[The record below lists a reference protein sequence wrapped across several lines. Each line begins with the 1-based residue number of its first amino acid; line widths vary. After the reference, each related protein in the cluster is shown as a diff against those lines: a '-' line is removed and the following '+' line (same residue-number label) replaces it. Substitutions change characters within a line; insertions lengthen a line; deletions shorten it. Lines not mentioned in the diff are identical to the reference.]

1 MNIVFKSITLKNLN
15 SFGNNETTLNIKN
28 GMSLITG
35 SNGSGKS
42 SFVLDALCYNLF
54 GDPYRDIKRDEL
66 INRDNGKGLY
76 TKVVFNI
83 SKDEYVVERGRKP
96 DIFSVTKNGEPI
108 ELDSTRK
115 LEQDSLNKILGIEIK
130 LFKNIVALAVV
141 KNFSFLGLSLPEK
154 RKMLESIF
162 NIDVLGF
169 MASEVKKRSGKNK
182 TEREIAYNS
191 LSAFNSSK
199 GILENSLNNIKK
211 QIEMFEQ
218 NKQINI
224 DKINTQINFLME
236 KAETLNDEYE
246 ALNKK
251 LEDLPPQEDKKQLLE
266 DRDACIAELNQVIAV
281 VNECNRKLKE
291 VDGDVGAICEHCGS
305 VIDEAHLKAHVDD
318 INEKL
323 SMANDYKNSLLET
336 KDEMDSKWRSLDDLE
351 KKRNNLTKEIEFKK
365 HEIDTVLAN
374 IMTLNEN
381 LESVENSVNT
391 LDTIETETKIKNLE
405 RDIKT
410 REEEV
415 THLDGLISMDK
426 TISEI
431 LSDKGIKTYFMKKL
445 IPLLNQR
452 VNYYFDKF
460 NFGITIEFDELCN
473 ATISKGRFTT
483 SYHQYSNGEMCRID
497 MAILFAFVDISK
509 IISGW
514 SCNLLIIDEL
524 LDSGTDEEGLD
535 KFLLSLREMS
545 ESQNDMAVYLISH
558 KIDKNDVNWSSTVE
572 VSKNGLFSEIEVK
585 E

>member
-1 MNIVFKSITLKNLN
+1 MNIVFKSITLRNLN
-15 SFGNNETTLNIKN
+15 SFGNIETTLNLKN

-66 INRDNGKGLY
+66 INRDNGKCLY
-76 TKVVFNI
+76 TKVVFSI
-83 SKDEYVVERGRKP
+83 GKDEYVVERGRKP
-96 DIFSVTKNGEPI
+96 DIFSITKNGESI
-108 ELDSTRK
+108 QLDSTRK
-115 LEQDSLNKILGIEIK
+115 LEQETLNRILGIEIK

-182 TEREIAYNS
+182 TAREIAYNS
-191 LSAFNSSK
+191 LSTFNSTK
-199 GILENSLNNIKK
+199 TLLENTLSNIKS
-211 QIEMFEQ
+211 QIDMFEM
-218 NKQINI
+218 NKQAQIDNI
-224 DKINTQINFLME
+224 SAKMDILMQQAEDKNN
-236 KAETLNDEYE
+236 EYE
-246 ALNKK
+246 ALKSELNS
-251 LEDLPPQEDKKQLLE
+251 LPPLEDKKKLLNE
-266 DRDACIAELNQVIAV
+266 RDACIGELNQVIAAI
-281 VNECNRKLKE
+281 NDCNSKLKQIN
-291 VDGDVGAICEHCGS
+291 GDVGAICDHCGY
-305 VIDEAHLKAHVDD
+305 VIDEAHLNAHIKD
-318 INEKL
+318 INDKL
-323 SMANDYKNSLLET
+323 AMANEYKESLNET
-336 KDEMDSKWRSLDDLE
+336 KVMLDNKW
-351 KKRNNLTKEIEFKK
+351 KEIDENERRHQNLSRNIDIKK
-365 HEIDTVLAN
+365 HELDTILGN
-374 IMTLNEN
+374 IMTLEAN
-381 LESVENSVNT
+381 LEQVKKSVNT
-391 LDTIETETKIKNLE
+391 LDTKETEDKIKNLE
-405 RDIKT
+405 GDIKT
-410 REEEV
+410 REDEV

-483 SYHQYSNGEMCRID
+483 SYNQYSNGEMCRID

-535 KFLLSLREMS
+535 KFLQSLKEMS
-545 ESQNDMAVYLISH
+545 EAQNNMSVYLISH
-558 KIDKNDVNWSSTVE
+558 KIDKNDVNWSSVVE